1 MKRNN
6 FASYHTETMIY
17 SHCSYLSPTD
27 TYFMLHSHPQAEL
40 LLFVKGNASYVI
52 DNKIFKLKPQDT
64 ILISPDL
71 HHYLCVDDSAEYERY
86 DVMFDLS
93 ILPSSLAALVQSDYK
108 VLSLAD
114 SPDALA
120 LFYKIDHYI
129 QTYPAE
135 DAGVLLKNLV
145 TEILYTLFFENH
157 TAYTGETHQNRALE
171 EVLQYI
177 QEHLCVIK
185 SIEEVC
191 NELFISKSYLHKLF
205 KHYMLITPKKYIV
218 QKRLTLARQMI
229 TSGEKPHKV
238 YSVCGFEDYTAFF
251 RAYKKFFGTSP
262 TKGKYNFDPKTIDS

>member
-6 FASYHTETMIY
+6 FASYNTESMIY
-17 SHCSYLSPTD
+17 SHCSYLNPTD
-27 TYFMLHSHPQAEL
+27 NYFMLHSHPQAEL

-52 DNKIFKLKPQDT
+52 DDKIFKLNPQDT
-64 ILISPDL
+64 LLISPNL
-71 HHYLCVDDSAEYERY
+71 HHYLCVDDLAEYERY
-86 DVMFDLS
+86 DIMFDLS
-93 ILPSSLAALVQSDYK
+93 ILPPSLAALVQADYK

-120 LFYKIDHYI
+120 LFYKIDRYI
-129 QTYPAE
+129 HSYPPE
-135 DAGVLLKNLV
+135 DAGVLLKNLI
-145 TEILYTLFFENH
+145 TEILYKLFFESH
-157 TAYTGETHQNRALE
+157 TAYTGEPHQNRVLE

-177 QEHLCVIK
+177 QEHLCEIRG
-185 SIEEVC
+185 IEEIC

-251 RAYKKFFGTSP
+251 RAYKKYFGTSP
-262 TKGKYNFDPKTIDS
+262 TRGKYSFDPQNVDS